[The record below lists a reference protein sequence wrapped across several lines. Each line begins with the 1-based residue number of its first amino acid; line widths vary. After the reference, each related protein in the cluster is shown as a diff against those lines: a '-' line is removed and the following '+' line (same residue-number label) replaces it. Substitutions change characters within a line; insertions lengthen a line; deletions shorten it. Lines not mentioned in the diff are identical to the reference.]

1 MGEIK
6 IASQVDLSPRII
18 KVSIAL
24 SRIIRG
30 KDGLNGESAYAVEI
44 LSSTGTT
51 SINHNI
57 DITLT
62 ARVLCGSEEVTERLA
77 SGYFSWRRIST
88 NTQTDAV
95 WNEQHVGVG
104 KSIHIGN
111 ADIVRSALF
120 ECVVTINGTTY
131 QSK

>member
-62 ARVLCGSEEVTERLA
+62 ARVL
-77 SGYFSWRRIST
+77 
-88 NTQTDAV
+88 
-95 WNEQHVGVG
+95 
-104 KSIHIGN
+104 
-111 ADIVRSALF
+111 
-120 ECVVTINGTTY
+120 
-131 QSK
+131 